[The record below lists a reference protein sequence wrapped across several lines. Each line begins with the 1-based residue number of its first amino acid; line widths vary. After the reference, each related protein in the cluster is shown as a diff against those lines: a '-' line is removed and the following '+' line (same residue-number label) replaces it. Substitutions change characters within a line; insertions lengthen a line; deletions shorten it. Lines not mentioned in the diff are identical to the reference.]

1 MTKQKYKYPNNLV
14 IYRQR
19 IRFTQAQI
27 AQLLGHRDSKRV
39 SNLELGRR
47 LPSLQTSL
55 RLAII
60 YRVPVDFLYSEM
72 YSAQREQIRAREQSL
87 KLGQQGTLF
96 GGEL

>member
-1 MTKQKYKYPNNLV
+1 MPKQKYSHPNHLI
-14 IYRQR
+14 IYRPR
-19 IRFTQAQI
+19 MDFTQAQV
-27 AQLLGHRDSKRV
+27 AQLLGHRDSKRI

-60 YRVPVDFLYSEM
+60 YRFPVDFLNSE
-72 YSAQREQIRAREQSL
+72 SSPPHREQIRARDRTL
-87 KLGQQGTLF
+87 DLGRQGTLF

>member
-1 MTKQKYKYPNNLV
+1 MLKQKYNHPNHL
-14 IYRQR
+14 ILYRQR
-19 IRFTQAQI
+19 MAFTQTQV
-27 AQLLGHRDSKRV
+27 AQLLGHRDSKRI

-60 YRVPVDFLYSEM
+60 YRVPVDFLYPEM

-96 GGEL
+96 EGDR

>member
-19 IRFTQAQI
+19 IRFTQAQV

-60 YRVPVDFLYSEM
+60 YRVPVDFLYPEM
-72 YSAQREQIRAREQSL
+72 YSAQREQIRAREQT
-87 KLGQQGTLF
+87 LGLGRQGTLF

>member
-1 MTKQKYKYPNNLV
+1 MPKQKYSHPNHLI

-19 IRFTQAQI
+19 MGFTQAQV
-27 AQLLGHRDSKRV
+27 AQLLGHRDSKRI

-72 YSAQREQIRAREQSL
+72 YSAHREQIRAREQTL
-87 KLGQQGTLF
+87 DLGRQGALF

>member
-1 MTKQKYKYPNNLV
+1 MTKQKYKYPNNLI

-19 IRFTQAQI
+19 IHFTQAQV

-55 RLAII
+55 RLAVI

-72 YSAQREQIRAREQSL
+72 YSAHREQIRAREQTL
-87 KLGQQGTLF
+87 DLGRQGTLF